1 MTRVDI
7 YSGFLGAGKTTLIK
21 KLIKEA
27 YNNEK
32 IVLVE
37 NEFGKVG
44 IDSGFL
50 KDTGIEITA
59 MSSGCIC
66 CSLSG
71 DFKKSIKKI
80 QADYNPDRILIE
92 PTGVG
97 ALSTVVDSVMEAG
110 LTVGGLTTVVDVT
123 KCKKYLKNF
132 GEFFGDQVETA
143 SVIMLSRTKDAD
155 PELVADVVELLQ
167 MKNPNATIIT
177 TDWDELDGKK
187 ILEIIEGRDMLK
199 EELEKLVAE
208 HEHECDDP
216 NCSCHDHDHD
226 DDDDEHEHHHHH
238 HHSHEADA
246 VFKSWGKET
255 ARKYSE
261 DDIKAALTAL
271 DDEEKFGMVL
281 RAKGILQAP
290 DNSWIHFDY
299 TPGEIDIRKGT
310 AEPTGMICVI
320 GHKLNEEAVTQL
332 WGLKQVGKKNGAGIK
347 KRSSLLPFYWIY

>member
-155 PELVADVVELLQ
+155 PELVADVVELLE

-226 DDDDEHEHHHHH
+226 DDDEHEHH

-320 GHKLNEEAVTQL
+320 GHKLNEEAVAQL
-332 WGLKQVGKKNGAGIK
+332 WGLKQVG
-347 KRSSLLPFYWIY
+347 